1 MSTTHKRYSFTISI
15 LLTLALLAAIWAISQ
30 LAEPLFGLL
39 EHSPEPELVTVFF
52 MISVLFLLSFTV
64 FYLSEQVQLPSFVMA
79 IFVGMA
85 ARPLLEPIDHQHT
98 VLSALVGLG
107 ATLML
112 FGGGL
117 ETPFKNFKKLIVKIV
132 LLSFVGLLLTA
143 VLFSQT
149 IVWLNDLFHLNISV
163 AMAVLLGAVLASTDP
178 AAIIP
183 ILKRLRFKNRL
194 VKDMIISESAV
205 TDVSGT
211 MLTVV
216 FLALISAGTV
226 FTSLAQGYQLIVS
239 ADSALNIATQ
249 LGLGVLFGVI
259 GYGILELVQR
269 WKKSHEREYEA
280 DSAFFLFIPVILFT
294 FAITFG
300 GSGYLAAFIAGLLFN
315 LQEHLHDTE
324 KFFNHLIDAFFKP
337 IIFIL
342 LGSLVDPGSLL
353 EYAGIGIVAGLAFML
368 IIRPLA
374 VFSTLGI
381 FTWFGKDRFSLRE
394 LLFISCVRET
404 GAIPAVLLVTIIS
417 LGLPD
422 VTGLLPIG
430 MWVILLTLVI
440 EPILTPWFAKRLAV
454 AETMSDAEP
463 LELVVAPSVL
473 LVSRGRTFVERLPK
487 AIDWAMQHHIPNV
500 TVLLC
505 LEDRYTSALE
515 EAIAAEANTLFEQSP
530 SELTYKF
537 ISRQGL
543 LQDNIEALT
552 GSNQSIAAVFVGRKM
567 LDYRLP
573 DVKRLQVP
581 LVFID

>member
-1 MSTTHKRYSFTISI
+1 MSTPSKRFSLFISI
-15 LLTLALLAAIWAISQ
+15 LIALGLIGCIYAISTV
-30 LAEPLFGLL
+30 AEPIFALL

-52 MISVLFLLSFTV
+52 MIGVLFLLSFTV

-85 ARPLLEPIDHQHT
+85 ARPLLAPIDEQHT

-117 ETPFKNFKKLIVKIV
+117 ETPFTNFKKLLTKIL

-143 VLFSQT
+143 ILFSQG
-149 IVWLNDLFHLNISV
+149 IIWLNDLFNLNISV

-216 FLALISAGTV
+216 FLALISAGTA
-226 FTSLAQGYQLIVS
+226 FTSVAQGYQLIVTV
-239 ADSALNIATQ
+239 DSAINIATQ
-249 LGLGVLFGVI
+249 LGFGIVFGVLGFGV
-259 GYGILELVQR
+259 LELVQR
-269 WKKSHEREYEA
+269 WKKGHEREYEA

-294 FAITFG
+294 FAIAFG
-300 GSGYLAAFIAGLLFN
+300 GSGYLAAFIAGLLFS
-315 LQEHLHDTE
+315 LQQHLRDTE

-342 LGSLVDPGSLL
+342 LGSLVDPALL
-353 EYAGIGIVAGLAFML
+353 IDYAGIGIVAGLLFMCV
-368 IIRPLA
+368 IRPIA

-381 FTWFGKDRFSLRE
+381 FMWFGKDRFTLRE
-394 LLFISCVRET
+394 LWFIACVRET

-417 LGLPD
+417 FGLDD

-430 MWVILLTLVI
+430 MWVILLTLII
-440 EPILTPWFAKRLAV
+440 EPILTPWFAKQLAV
-454 AETMSDAEP
+454 AEPMRDTEP
-463 LELVVAPSVL
+463 VELVVAPAVL
-473 LVSRGRTFVERLPK
+473 LVSRGRTFIQRLP
-487 AIDWAMQHHIPNV
+487 AVIDWALQHQVANI

-505 LEDRYTSALE
+505 LEDHYSVQLE
-515 EAIAAEANTLFEQSP
+515 ENIRQEAQQVFATSP
-530 SELTYKF
+530 NQLTYKF

-543 LQDNIEALT
+543 LQDNIDALAS
-552 GSNQSIAAVFVGRKM
+552 SNQNIVAVFVGRKM
-567 LDYRLP
+567 LDYRLS
-573 DVKRLQVP
+573 DVKRLRVP
-581 LVFID
+581 LLFLD